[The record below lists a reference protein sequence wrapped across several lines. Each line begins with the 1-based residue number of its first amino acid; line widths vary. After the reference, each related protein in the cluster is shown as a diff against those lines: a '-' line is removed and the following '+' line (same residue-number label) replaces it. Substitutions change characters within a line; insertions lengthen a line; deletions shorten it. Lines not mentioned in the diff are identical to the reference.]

1 MGRKEV
7 PVKRIEWQWGAAVQ
21 LWGKGMEKTNI
32 STNKKKKEKNI
43 LLGKAGGT
51 ACFLSS
57 LFNPQMLGE
66 TQTPWKTAAGGVK
79 A

>member
-1 MGRKEV
+1 M
-7 PVKRIEWQWGAAVQ
+7 GAAVQ

-32 STNKKKKEKNI
+32 FTNKKKEKNSP
-43 LLGKAGGT
+43 LGKAGGK
-51 ACFLSS
+51 ACLLSP

>member
-1 MGRKEV
+1 
-7 PVKRIEWQWGAAVQ
+7 
-21 LWGKGMEKTNI
+21 MEKTNI
-32 STNKKKKEKNI
+32 FTNKKKEKNI
-43 LLGKAGGT
+43 PLGKAGGK
-51 ACFLSS
+51 ACLLSP

>member
-1 MGRKEV
+1 
-7 PVKRIEWQWGAAVQ
+7 
-21 LWGKGMEKTNI
+21 MEKTNI
-32 STNKKKKEKNI
+32 FTNKKKKEKNI
-43 LLGKAGGT
+43 PLGKAGGK
-51 ACFLSS
+51 ACLLSP